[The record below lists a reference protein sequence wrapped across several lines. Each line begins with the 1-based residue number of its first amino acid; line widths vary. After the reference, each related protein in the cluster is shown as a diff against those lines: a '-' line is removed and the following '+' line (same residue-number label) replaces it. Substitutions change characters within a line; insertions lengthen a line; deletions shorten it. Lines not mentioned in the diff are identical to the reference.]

1 MSKKTHWSRGWALLG
16 TLGLCLWAIP
26 AHGLVV
32 SVDIGWGY
40 GLGWTAGNDNA
51 NLINNYNLQE
61 GSIVQIIMYNSATHT
76 NQAFLTEDPDWNF
89 DYMGSYGGSNL
100 SSEPYT
106 SSNYPDTRDAYDPTT
121 APTGHV
127 IAYQT
132 QIGNSISNANGYW
145 YYLYAQFE
153 ILGTYDRLY
162 LRVFGATNL
171 NQAVFASYWGLS
183 TQMVGTNIVGTWYVP
198 IGSLDN
204 TVADQKN
211 YFEVI
216 PEPSALALFML
227 GGATMLAHRQR
238 RRKTGRPC

>member
-1 MSKKTHWSRGWALLG
+1 MASIFHRAQGWTLIAALG
-16 TLGLCLWAIP
+16 VCLWAVP
-26 AHGLVV
+26 AQGLVV

-40 GLGWTAGNDNA
+40 GLGWTSGNAED
-51 NLINNYNLQE
+51 NLISTYNLQE
-61 GSIVQIIMYNSATHT
+61 GSIVQVIMYNSATHT

-89 DYMGSYGGSNL
+89 DYVGSYGGSNL

-106 SSNYPDTRDAYDPTT
+106 NGNYPDTRDAYDPTT

-132 QIGNSISNANGYW
+132 QIGSAISNPNGYW

-204 TVADQKN
+204 THADQKN

-227 GGATMLAHRQR
+227 GGTALLARQRR
-238 RRKTGRPC
+238 RRKTGPW